1 MSTHT
6 EAAELSP
13 YEMVLIVQLVEF
25 YSFFVQGQEVL
36 VIHSSNHTVQ
46 DLYSGISPGRHCRI
60 TKANV
65 IRARVE
71 TAEAIISN
79 TGQKSSQDDPRI
91 KNKAKNISS
100 VLTVFFLDSRLTHTA
115 SYERK

>member
-1 MSTHT
+1 M
-6 EAAELSP
+6 
-13 YEMVLIVQLVEF
+13 
-25 YSFFVQGQEVL
+25 
-36 VIHSSNHTVQ
+36 IHSLNHTVQ
-46 DLYSGISPGRHCRI
+46 GLYSGTSPGRHCRI
-60 TKANV
+60 TKASV

-91 KNKAKNISS
+91 KNKTKNISS

-115 SYERK
+115 SYERE